1 MHPSSVETRDDSYE
15 RLEFLGDSVLGLSIV
30 SWLYESYPDLDEGH
44 LSRIRADVVSRQ
56 ACARIARELE
66 LGARIVADEAAN
78 TDLRQSNRVL
88 AATLEAVLAA
98 LFLEHGLK
106 PIRGVI
112 AEAFS
117 DEVARSIADGPDP
130 KTRLQELVASR
141 GQVAS
146 YETLAVVGPPHDRTF
161 TAAALVGGE
170 IAGRGTGRSK
180 KDAEQAAAQEALA
193 ATTPS

>member
-30 SWLYESYPDLDEGH
+30 AWLYERYPDLDEGH

-56 ACARIARELE
+56 ACARIARELD
-66 LGARIVADEAAN
+66 LGARIVADDAAN
-78 TDLRQSNRVL
+78 TDLRQSTRVL
-88 AATLEAVLAA
+88 AAALEAVLAA

-106 PIRGVI
+106 PIRGAI

-117 DEVARSIADGPDP
+117 DEVARSIAEGPDP

-141 GQVAS
+141 GQAAS
-146 YETLAVVGPPHDRTF
+146 YETLAVIGPPHERTF
-161 TAAALVGGE
+161 TVAALVDGE

-180 KDAEQAAAQEALA
+180 KDAEQAAALEALA
-193 ATTPS
+193 SIGA

>member
-30 SWLYESYPDLDEGH
+30 SWLYERYPELDEGH

-56 ACARIARELE
+56 ACARIARELD
-66 LGARIVADEAAN
+66 LGSRIVADEGAN
-78 TDLRQSNRVL
+78 TDLRQSTRVL
-88 AATLEAVLAA
+88 AATLEAVLGA

-106 PIRGVI
+106 PVRGPI
-112 AEAFS
+112 AEAFG
-117 DEVARSIADGPDP
+117 DEIARSIADGPDP

-146 YETLAVVGPPHDRTF
+146 YQTLAAVGPPHDRTF
-161 TAAALVGGE
+161 EVVALVDAE
-170 IAGRGTGRSK
+170 IVGRGTGRSK
-180 KDAEQAAAQEALA
+180 KDAEQAAALEALSSID
-193 ATTPS
+193 T

>member
-30 SWLYESYPDLDEGH
+30 AWLYERYPDLDEGH

-56 ACARIARELE
+56 ACARIARELD

-78 TDLRQSNRVL
+78 TDLRQSTRVL
-88 AATLEAVLAA
+88 AAALEAVLAA

-106 PIRGVI
+106 PIRGAI

-117 DEVARSIADGPDP
+117 DEVARSIAEGPDP

-141 GQVAS
+141 GQAAS
-146 YETLAVVGPPHDRTF
+146 YETLAVIGPPHERIF
-161 TAAALVGGE
+161 TVAALVDGE

-180 KDAEQAAAQEALA
+180 KDAEQAAALEALA
-193 ATTPS
+193 SIGA